1 MPDTRLSILL
11 PVHSTR
17 YLSQTLKSIY
27 KSCGL
32 SNAWELSVILDRV
45 PRPEFENANPARS
58 GNINIHVVDSESP
71 GIVSALNLG
80 LKNCKG
86 KYIARIDEDDL
97 VYPDRF
103 MTQLKYLET
112 HPGTVAVG
120 GSLTL
125 IDQNGI
131 SIGMKAY
138 PIRDASIKNRMYD
151 RSPMAHPGAM
161 ILASAIREVD
171 GYRMGVPE
179 DWDLW
184 LRLSRIGKIHNL
196 HRPVIAYRQ
205 HPDQLS
211 KTSLYKSMNARK
223 LIFLSEFKTE
233 QELISISKSS
243 DLIDASFYEIGK
255 NPFYRKKYERVSNFQ
270 DFEQLRISRSES
282 TGKAAMLI
290 AIGIAMKYPTFSL
303 IDLVTSV
310 REIIYG
316 VSFTRIFW
324 NRKQYD

>member
-1 MPDTRLSILL
+1 MPDTSLSILL

-17 YLSQTLKSIY
+17 YLSQSLKSIY
-27 KSCGL
+27 ESRGL
-32 SNAWELSVILDRV
+32 SNAWELIVILDRV
-45 PRPEFENANPARS
+45 PRQEFENANPARNV
-58 GNINIHVVDSESP
+58 NINIHVVDSESP

-80 LKNCKG
+80 LKICKG

-97 VYPDRF
+97 VYPNRF
-103 MTQLKYLET
+103 MKQLKYLET

-125 IDQNGI
+125 IDQNGLK
-131 SIGMKAY
+131 IGMKAY
-138 PIRDASIKNRMYD
+138 PIMDASIRKRMYD

-211 KTSLYKSMNARK
+211 KTSLYKSANARK

-255 NPFYRKKYERVSNFQ
+255 NSFHQKKHERVNRFQ
-270 DFEQLRISRSES
+270 DFEHLRISRSES
-282 TGKAAMLI
+282 MGQAARLI
-290 AIGIAMKYPTFSL
+290 AIRIAMKYPIFSL
-303 IDLVTSV
+303 MDLITSV
-310 REIIYG
+310 REKIYG
-316 VSFTRIFW
+316 LSFTKTFW
-324 NRKQYD
+324 IQKQDD

>member
-1 MPDTRLSILL
+1 MSDTSLSILL

-17 YLSQTLKSIY
+17 YLSQSLKSIY
-27 KSCGL
+27 QSRGL
-32 SNAWELSVILDRV
+32 CNAWELIVILDRV
-45 PRPEFENANPARS
+45 PRREFEDANPAR
-58 GNINIHVVDSESP
+58 NADIHIHVVDSESP

-80 LKNCKG
+80 LKLCKG

-97 VYPDRF
+97 VYPNRF
-103 MTQLKYLET
+103 MTQLKYLES

-125 IDQNGI
+125 IDQYGI
-131 SIGMKAY
+131 QIGTKAY
-138 PIRDASIKNRMYD
+138 PIKDASIRKRMYD

-161 ILASAIREVD
+161 ILASAMREVD

-211 KTSLYKSMNARK
+211 KTSLYKSTKARK
-223 LIFLSEFKTE
+223 LILISEFQTE
-233 QELISISKSS
+233 QEMMSISKSS
-243 DLIDASFYEIGK
+243 DLIDASFYELGK
-255 NPFYRKKYERVSNFQ
+255 NFLHRKKYVRVNKFQ
-270 DFEQLRISRSES
+270 DFEHLRISRSES
-282 TGKAAMLI
+282 TGKAAMLLAMRI
-290 AIGIAMKYPTFSL
+290 AIKYPIFSL
-303 IDLVTSV
+303 NDLVTSV
-310 REIIYG
+310 REKIYG
-316 VSFTRIFW
+316 VSFTNIFW
-324 NRKQYD
+324 NQKQYD